1 MVRKDLAELID
12 FMQAVDKLYNGFA
25 DNWLCQLLHENSPV
39 QLESEFDKSIK
50 QRLGENLESLSRIPF
65 IVSGKKFR
73 KFFEIDAST
82 PQNASADAS
91 YAKALAGDFSLK
103 GNPFMAERR
112 LTESVPPKNNRLT
125 LQGDE
130 PQPLVP
136 ASIPFNYT

>member
-25 DNWLCQLLHENSPV
+25 DNWLCQLLQENSTV
-39 QLESEFDKSIK
+39 QLEGEFDKSIK
-50 QRLGENLESLSRIPF
+50 QRLSENLESLSRIPF

-91 YAKALAGDFSLK
+91 FAKALSDFPQK

-112 LTESVPPKNNRLT
+112 LTESVAPKNNRLT
-125 LQGDE
+125 L
-130 PQPLVP
+130 
-136 ASIPFNYT
+136 